1 MRSAE
6 QIVVLVV
13 RMSSRSVFEAPF
25 NSMMTMLPVDT
36 GVIDTGCEAI
46 EAGLLFRCSAFRGF
60 ALSGRRQVEDCW

>member
-1 MRSAE
+1 
-6 QIVVLVV
+6 
-13 RMSSRSVFEAPF
+13 
-25 NSMMTMLPVDT
+25 MMTMLPVDT

>member
-36 GVIDTGCEAI
+36 GVIDTGCEA
-46 EAGLLFRCSAFRGF
+46 GLLFRCSAFRGF